1 MVRPVQFSGQR
12 SRLYNRSLMG
22 IAHDI
27 VYAAAALV
35 SSPVWVLS
43 LLRTGK
49 WRTDWAG
56 KLGRCEALPRDGR
69 PTLLIHAVSVGEA
82 NLIKPLVDTLAEQ
95 SARDGIP
102 WRIVVCTTTN
112 TGFARAKQVYS
123 PGHTVV
129 RYPLDFTFAVSRFL
143 DAVRPDVVALTELEV
158 WPNFVAACVKRDVP
172 VCVINGRLSARSFSR
187 YRLITPLLR
196 QTFASLTA
204 VAAQTP
210 DYAVRFVALG
220 SKPERVKVLDTMKW
234 DTAQISDSVAGAAE
248 LAAAMGID
256 RAKPLVVAG
265 STAPGEEK
273 MLIDAL
279 PAGAQLLIVPRK
291 PEWFDLVSRHVPA
304 GATLVKRTSHPDG
317 KTRPIDSTRFFL
329 LDTIGELRKAYSLAD
344 VVVVGRS
351 FVKLGGSD
359 LIEPI
364 GLGKATIIGP
374 FHANFSDAVAAFC
387 ERDGVVVT
395 DEPGPAVARLLGD
408 ANEAHRI
415 ATAGRDVIRQRQ
427 GSTQRH
433 AQMIREL
440 MSMRQARGSGVKIP
454 GPS

>member
-1 MVRPVQFSGQR
+1 
-12 SRLYNRSLMG
+12 MG

-35 SSPVWVLS
+35 SSPVWVAS

-56 KLGRCEALPRDGR
+56 KLGRCDALPRDGR

-95 SARDGIP
+95 SAREGTP

-123 PGHTVV
+123 PAHTVV

-143 DAVRPDVVALTELEV
+143 NAVQPDVVALTELEV

-196 QTFASLTA
+196 QTFASLSA

-210 DYAVRFVALG
+210 DYAARFVALG

-234 DTAQISDSVAGAAE
+234 DTAQITDEVAGAAE
-248 LAAAMGID
+248 LATAMGID

-279 PAGAQLLIVPRK
+279 PAGAQLLLVPRK
-291 PEWFDLVSRHVPA
+291 PEWFDLVSRHVPT
-304 GATLVKRTSHPDG
+304 GQTLVRRTSHPDG
-317 KTRPIDSTRFFL
+317 KTRSIDSTRFFL
-329 LDTIGELRKAYSLAD
+329 LDTIGELRKAYALAD
-344 VVVVGRS
+344 VVVIGRS

-374 FHANFSDAVAAFC
+374 FHANFSDAVAAFR

-395 DEPGPAVARLLGD
+395 DEPGPAIVRLLGD
-408 ANEAHRI
+408 PSEAKRI

-440 MSMRQARGSGVKIP
+440 MAMRQARASGVKIP